1 MLFFKNVYSN
11 CTCVSAEMMATMF
24 TAALSPR
31 FTKLRRLVQE
41 KGSAG
46 LDEKGIKQMLKEY
59 PELLDNEAS
68 IGEWKDK
75 KEKARA
81 NIDDIIKELRSNA
94 ADTLAD
100 EKRNMEKF
108 ERKFLMKI
116 DEMKSAVQEIVIRES
131 DRVISTVITAVALGP
146 KGIIDKVRML
156 VFTHPSN
163 ISPT

>member
-1 MLFFKNVYSN
+1 
-11 CTCVSAEMMATMF
+11 
-24 TAALSPR
+24 
-31 FTKLRRLVQE
+31 
-41 KGSAG
+41 
-46 LDEKGIKQMLKEY
+46 MLKEY

-81 NIDDIIKELRSNA
+81 NIDDIIKELRSNT

-116 DEMKSAVQEIVIRES
+116 DGMKSAVQEIVIRES

-146 KGIIDKVRML
+146 KGIIDKVRIL
-156 VFTHPSN
+156 ALTHPSN
-163 ISPT
+163 NSPT